1 MGPNNRGRLARLP
14 RICLI
19 FLFVVVVKNL
29 IGTQKI
35 AFEGVMERAI
45 ATFTEET
52 RVLRTELVSVGQACG
67 RIDIT
72 DNTLLATDLALKDA
86 KRVCVNVALII
97 PR

>member
-52 RVLRTELVSVGQACG
+52 RVLRTELVSVGQASGEG
-67 RIDIT
+67 RMTQVQTEPEIFGPGGD
-72 DNTLLATDLALKDA
+72 
-86 KRVCVNVALII
+86 RVAREEEAYVAG
-97 PR
+97 